1 MFRQPLARNIEGG
14 PVIYGRAYEW
24 QAKGDVD
31 GLAKRQAFD
40 GDHRLIMVTRND
52 PVKLAARGAQ
62 EDRGGGKAT
71 GDVHVLHT
79 ATGFDRRNDLRSL
92 LDAEESSFSPVR
104 VQGGDRQTRAF
115 DPPALQLSV
124 RKMDHTQEPVALD
137 QPDRFRERHVRGKQ
151 YDAQVRC
158 D

>member
-1 MFRQPLARNIEGG
+1 MFRQPLARNIEGR
-14 PVIYGRAYEW
+14 PVIYGRAYER

-40 GDHRLIMVTRND
+40 GDHRLVMVTRND

-62 EDRGGGKAT
+62 EDRVGGEGA

-79 ATGFDRRNDLRSL
+79 ATCFDRRDDLRSL

-104 VQGGDRQTRAF
+104 VEGCDGQTRAF

-124 RKMDHTQEPVALD
+124 RQM
-137 QPDRFRERHVRGKQ
+137 
-151 YDAQVRC
+151 
-158 D
+158 